1 MSPQVRGR
9 RDETSWLTDR
19 SLPRRVP
26 RFEAARPS
34 IARRQRL
41 TCRTVIMTD
50 SPSETD
56 TSGRDPS
63 RPVQMQG
70 RYEGEERRRLHAL
83 RVRLL
88 LLVGGIA
95 IPLLALALGAVW
107 QANRSERARMETRL
121 VEQAR
126 TIASSVD
133 GEMKQAEVYLRALAS
148 SPSLASGDWLSLY
161 QQAARSTRRGTFVA
175 ILDEQGRR
183 LLNTYF
189 PVGAGGI
196 SLTQTRGV
204 DIVRQAFSE
213 DHLVIS
219 GILVGDAIG
228 EPAVV
233 AAVGAA
239 TRSGQRVVVALII
252 PSAVLAG
259 SLQVQNLP
267 ADWISAILDAEGIVA
282 ARSRDSARYVG
293 TLAVAPVREALAAQ
307 GSRLIHARTVENLNA
322 SLAVAR
328 APESR
333 FAAVIAIPE
342 AVFGR
347 SFTSMLGPVALIG
360 FALILAAMSIAVAA
374 SSRILSAVRR
384 GYAEERSL
392 RDEVTESLRVV
403 DAELQRSERR
413 FQTIADAMPQLV
425 WSTLPDGYHDYFN
438 QRWYEFTGMAPGST
452 MGEVWHDLLHP
463 DDRERAARRWQH
475 SLDTGEPYEIEYR
488 FKAADGGYRW
498 FIGRAV
504 PIRDRAGR
512 IERWFGTCT
521 DIHDKKLAEGALVA
535 AQDQLKARVA
545 ELAQEKARL
554 ERLMISAPN
563 LIFINDLKRGRNA
576 YINPQVFESL
586 GYGPAELTGRPL
598 KALGD
603 LIHPEDRRRVAEFQA
618 QIRRVADGEVREI
631 EYRMRHA
638 DGTYRWF
645 LFRETPFQ
653 RDETGE
659 VTQILGT
666 ALDIGARKQADERQQ
681 MLIRELHHRVKNILA
696 TVQAIASAT
705 GRSSRSFEAFR
716 DDFAERLVSLGRT
729 HSLLTREAWA
739 GAGLRDI
746 LESELAPYLD
756 AADGRVAIEGP
767 SLVIPRDMTVP
778 VGMAIHELTTN
789 AVKYGALS
797 VPEGRVDVTIE
808 SDGAVPEPRMTLVW
822 RESGGP
828 PVAPPQRKG
837 FGTLLLNRLLASQ
850 LGGEV
855 AIDYRPEG
863 VVARMDVVLRKDDL
877 R

>member
-1 MSPQVRGR
+1 MSDG
-9 RDETSWLTDR
+9 
-19 SLPRRVP
+19 
-26 RFEAARPS
+26 
-34 IARRQRL
+34 
-41 TCRTVIMTD
+41 
-50 SPSETD
+50 
-56 TSGRDPS
+56 
-63 RPVQMQG
+63 RPVAERSGQVPPPHTQVQRQDDG
-70 RYEGEERRRLHAL
+70 DERRRLHAL

-88 LLVGGIA
+88 LLVGGMA
-95 IPLLALALGAVW
+95 IPLLVLALGAVW

-126 TIASSVD
+126 AIAASVD

-148 SPSLASGDWLSLY
+148 SPSLASGDWLSVY
-161 QQAARSTRRGTFVA
+161 QQATRSTRRGTFVA
-175 ILDEQGRR
+175 ILDEHGRR

-189 PVGAGGI
+189 PVGAGGV
-196 SLTQTRGV
+196 SLTQTRGI
-204 DIVRQAFSE
+204 DIARQALGE
-213 DHLVIS
+213 DRLAIS
-219 GILVGDAIG
+219 GILTGDAIG
-228 EPAVV
+228 ESAVV
-233 AAVGAA
+233 AALGAA

-259 SLQVQNLP
+259 ALQAQNLP
-267 ADWISAILDAEGIVA
+267 AEWISAILDADGLVT
-282 ARSRDSARYVG
+282 ARSRDSARFVG
-293 TLAVAPVREALAAQ
+293 TQAIAPVRQVLATQAS
-307 GSRLIHARTVENLNA
+307 GLIHARTVENLTA

-347 SFTSMLGPVALIG
+347 SFGSMLGPVALIG
-360 FALILAAMSIAVAA
+360 IGLVLAAMTIAMLA
-374 SSRILSAVRR
+374 STRILAAVRR

-392 RDEVTESLRVV
+392 RDEVTENLRVV

-438 QRWYEFTGMAPGST
+438 QRWYEFTGMTPGST
-452 MGEVWHDLLHP
+452 MGEVWNDLLHP
-463 DDRERAARRWQH
+463 DDRARAARRWQN

-488 FKAADGGYRW
+488 FKSADGAYRW
-498 FIGRAV
+498 FIGRAM
-504 PIRDRAGR
+504 PIRDRSGR

-521 DIHDKKLAEGALVA
+521 DIHDKKLAEEALVA
-535 AQDQLKARVA
+535 AQGQLKARVA

-576 YINPQVFESL
+576 YINPQVFEAL

-598 KALGD
+598 KALGE
-603 LIHPEDRRRVAEFQA
+603 LVHPEDRRRVAGFVA

-631 EYRMRHA
+631 EHRMRHA
-638 DGTYRWF
+638 DGSYRWF

-653 RDETGE
+653 RDAAGQ
-659 VTQILGT
+659 VTQVLGT

-716 DDFAERLVSLGRT
+716 EDFSERLVSLGRT

-756 AADGRVAIEGP
+756 PADGRVVIDGP
-767 SLVIPRDMTVP
+767 TMVIPRDMTVP

-797 VPEGRVDVTIE
+797 VPEGRVDVMIE

-828 PVAPPQRKG
+828 RVEPPQRKG

-863 VVARMDVVLRKDDL
+863 VVARMDVVLRKDDM

>member
-1 MSPQVRGR
+1 
-9 RDETSWLTDR
+9 
-19 SLPRRVP
+19 
-26 RFEAARPS
+26 
-34 IARRQRL
+34 
-41 TCRTVIMTD
+41 MTD
-50 SPSETD
+50 SPSVTD
-56 TSGRDPS
+56 TRGQDPS
-63 RPVQMQG
+63 RQVPMQG
-70 RYEGEERRRLHAL
+70 QDDGEERRRLHAL

-126 TIASSVD
+126 AIAASVD

-161 QQAARSTRRGTFVA
+161 QQAARSTRSGTFVA

-183 LLNTYF
+183 LLNTYL

-204 DIVRQAFSE
+204 DIVRQALS
-213 DHLVIS
+213 DDRLTIS

-239 TRSGQRVVVALII
+239 TRSGQRIVVALII

-259 SLQVQNLP
+259 SFQVQNLP
-267 ADWISAILDAEGIVA
+267 EDWISAILDADGRVA
-282 ARSRDSARYVG
+282 ARSRDGTRFVG
-293 TLAVAPVREALAAQ
+293 TLAVAPVREALAARPS
-307 GSRLIHARTVENLNA
+307 GLIHARTVENLNA

-328 APESR
+328 APDSG

-347 SFTSMLGPVALIG
+347 SFASMLGPVALIG
-360 FALILAAMSIAVAA
+360 IALILAAMSIALAA

-452 MGEVWHDLLHP
+452 MGEVWNDLLHP

-504 PIRDRAGR
+504 PIRDGAGR

-535 AQDQLKARVA
+535 AQDQLKVRVA

-756 AADGRVAIEGP
+756 PADGRVVIEGP

-808 SDGAVPEPRMTLVW
+808 SDGAVPEPRMSLVW

>member
-1 MSPQVRGR
+1 M
-9 RDETSWLTDR
+9 
-19 SLPRRVP
+19 
-26 RFEAARPS
+26 
-34 IARRQRL
+34 
-41 TCRTVIMTD
+41 
-50 SPSETD
+50 
-56 TSGRDPS
+56 
-63 RPVQMQG
+63 
-70 RYEGEERRRLHAL
+70 
-83 RVRLL
+83 
-88 LLVGGIA
+88 
-95 IPLLALALGAVW
+95 
-107 QANRSERARMETRL
+107 
-121 VEQAR
+121 
-126 TIASSVD
+126 
-133 GEMKQAEVYLRALAS
+133 
-148 SPSLASGDWLSLY
+148 
-161 QQAARSTRRGTFVA
+161 
-175 ILDEQGRR
+175 
-183 LLNTYF
+183 
-189 PVGAGGI
+189 
-196 SLTQTRGV
+196 
-204 DIVRQAFSE
+204 
-213 DHLVIS
+213 
-219 GILVGDAIG
+219 
-228 EPAVV
+228 
-233 AAVGAA
+233 
-239 TRSGQRVVVALII
+239 
-252 PSAVLAG
+252 
-259 SLQVQNLP
+259 
-267 ADWISAILDAEGIVA
+267 
-282 ARSRDSARYVG
+282 
-293 TLAVAPVREALAAQ
+293 
-307 GSRLIHARTVENLNA
+307 
-322 SLAVAR
+322 
-328 APESR
+328 
-333 FAAVIAIPE
+333 
-342 AVFGR
+342 
-347 SFTSMLGPVALIG
+347 
-360 FALILAAMSIAVAA
+360 
-374 SSRILSAVRR
+374 
-384 GYAEERSL
+384 
-392 RDEVTESLRVV
+392 
-403 DAELQRSERR
+403 
-413 FQTIADAMPQLV
+413 
-425 WSTLPDGYHDYFN
+425 
-438 QRWYEFTGMAPGST
+438 
-452 MGEVWHDLLHP
+452 
-463 DDRERAARRWQH
+463 
-475 SLDTGEPYEIEYR
+475 
-488 FKAADGGYRW
+488 
-498 FIGRAV
+498 
-504 PIRDRAGR
+504 
-512 IERWFGTCT
+512 
-521 DIHDKKLAEGALVA
+521 
-535 AQDQLKARVA
+535 A

-797 VPEGRVDVTIE
+797 APEGRVDVTIE

>member
-1 MSPQVRGR
+1 
-9 RDETSWLTDR
+9 
-19 SLPRRVP
+19 
-26 RFEAARPS
+26 
-34 IARRQRL
+34 
-41 TCRTVIMTD
+41 MTD
-50 SPSETD
+50 SPSVTD
-56 TSGRDPS
+56 TRGQDPS
-63 RPVQMQG
+63 RQVPMQG
-70 RYEGEERRRLHAL
+70 QDDGEERRRLHAL

-126 TIASSVD
+126 AIAASVD

-161 QQAARSTRRGTFVA
+161 QQAARSTRSGTFVA

-183 LLNTYF
+183 LLNTYL

-204 DIVRQAFSE
+204 DIVRQALS
-213 DHLVIS
+213 DDRLTIS

-239 TRSGQRVVVALII
+239 TRSGQRIVVALII

-259 SLQVQNLP
+259 SFQVQNLP
-267 ADWISAILDAEGIVA
+267 EDRISAILDADGRVA
-282 ARSRDSARYVG
+282 ARSRDGTRFVG
-293 TLAVAPVREALAAQ
+293 TLAVAPVREALAARPS
-307 GSRLIHARTVENLNA
+307 GLIHARTVENLNA

-328 APESR
+328 APDSG

-347 SFTSMLGPVALIG
+347 SFASMLGPVALIG
-360 FALILAAMSIAVAA
+360 IALILAAMSIALAA

-452 MGEVWHDLLHP
+452 MGEVWNDLLHP

-504 PIRDRAGR
+504 PIRDGAGR

-535 AQDQLKARVA
+535 AQDQLKVRVA

-756 AADGRVAIEGP
+756 PADGRVVIEGP

-808 SDGAVPEPRMTLVW
+808 SDGAVPEPRMSLVW

>member
-1 MSPQVRGR
+1 MSDG
-9 RDETSWLTDR
+9 
-19 SLPRRVP
+19 
-26 RFEAARPS
+26 
-34 IARRQRL
+34 
-41 TCRTVIMTD
+41 
-50 SPSETD
+50 
-56 TSGRDPS
+56 
-63 RPVQMQG
+63 RPVTEIGGQIPSPHHQVQEPDDG
-70 RYEGEERRRLHAL
+70 QERRRLHVL

-126 TIASSVD
+126 AIAAGVD

-148 SPSLASGDWLSLY
+148 SPSLASGDWLSVY
-161 QQAARSTRRGTFVA
+161 QQATRSTRRGTFVA

-189 PVGAGGI
+189 PVGAGGVT
-196 SLTQTRGV
+196 LTQTRGI
-204 DIVRQAFSE
+204 DIVRQALAG
-213 DHLVIS
+213 DRLAIS
-219 GILVGDAIG
+219 GILTGDTIG

-233 AAVGAA
+233 AALGAA

-252 PSAVLAG
+252 PSAVLTGA
-259 SLQVQNLP
+259 LQAQNLP
-267 ADWISAILDAEGIVA
+267 AEWISAILDADGLVA
-282 ARSRDSARYVG
+282 ARSRDSERFVG
-293 TLAVAPVREALAAQ
+293 TQAIAPVRQALATQAS
-307 GSRLIHARTVENLNA
+307 GLIRARTVENLTA

-333 FAAVIAIPE
+333 FAAVVAIPE

-347 SFTSMLGPVALIG
+347 SFASVLGPVALIG
-360 FALILAAMSIAVAA
+360 IGLILAAMAIAMLA

-438 QRWYEFTGMAPGST
+438 QRWYEFTGMTPGST

-463 DDRERAARRWQH
+463 DDQERAARRWQH
-475 SLDTGEPYEIEYR
+475 SLDTGDPYEIEYR
-488 FKAADGGYRW
+488 FKSADGVYRW
-498 FIGRAV
+498 FIGRAM
-504 PIRDRAGR
+504 PIRDRLGR

-521 DIHDKKLAEGALVA
+521 DIHDKKLAEEALVA
-535 AQDQLKARVA
+535 AQGQLKARVA

-576 YINPQVFESL
+576 YINPQVFEAL

-598 KALGD
+598 KALGE
-603 LIHPEDRRRVAEFQA
+603 LVHPEDRRRVAEFAA

-638 DGTYRWF
+638 DGSYRWF

-653 RDETGE
+653 RDATGQ
-659 VTQILGT
+659 VTQVLGT

-716 DDFAERLVSLGRT
+716 EDFSERLVSLGRT

-756 AADGRVAIEGP
+756 SADGRVIIDGP
-767 SLVIPRDMTVP
+767 ALVIPRDMTVP

-797 VPEGRVDVTIE
+797 VPAGRVEVTIE

-828 PVAPPQRKG
+828 PVVPPQRKG
-837 FGTLLLNRLLASQ
+837 FGTLLLDRLLASQ
-850 LGGEV
+850 LGGKV

>member
-1 MSPQVRGR
+1 
-9 RDETSWLTDR
+9 
-19 SLPRRVP
+19 
-26 RFEAARPS
+26 
-34 IARRQRL
+34 
-41 TCRTVIMTD
+41 MTD
-50 SPSETD
+50 SPSVTD
-56 TSGRDPS
+56 TRGQDPS
-63 RPVQMQG
+63 RQVPMQG
-70 RYEGEERRRLHAL
+70 QDDGEERRRLHAL

-126 TIASSVD
+126 AIAASVD

-161 QQAARSTRRGTFVA
+161 QQAARSTRSGTFVA

-183 LLNTYF
+183 LLNTYL

-204 DIVRQAFSE
+204 DIVRQALS
-213 DHLVIS
+213 DDRLTIS

-239 TRSGQRVVVALII
+239 TRSGQRIVVALII

-259 SLQVQNLP
+259 SFQVQNLP
-267 ADWISAILDAEGIVA
+267 EDWISAILDADGRVA
-282 ARSRDSARYVG
+282 ARSRDGTRFVG
-293 TLAVAPVREALAAQ
+293 TLAVAPVRDALAARPS
-307 GSRLIHARTVENLNA
+307 GLIHARTVENLNA

-328 APESR
+328 APDSG

-347 SFTSMLGPVALIG
+347 SFASMLGPVALIG
-360 FALILAAMSIAVAA
+360 IALILAAMSIALAA

-452 MGEVWHDLLHP
+452 MGEVWNDLLHP

-504 PIRDRAGR
+504 PIRDGAGR

-535 AQDQLKARVA
+535 AQDQLKVRVA

-756 AADGRVAIEGP
+756 PADGRVVIEGP

-808 SDGAVPEPRMTLVW
+808 SDGAVPEPRMSLVW

>member
-1 MSPQVRGR
+1 MSDG
-9 RDETSWLTDR
+9 
-19 SLPRRVP
+19 
-26 RFEAARPS
+26 
-34 IARRQRL
+34 
-41 TCRTVIMTD
+41 
-50 SPSETD
+50 
-56 TSGRDPS
+56 
-63 RPVQMQG
+63 RPVAERSGQVPPPHTQVQRQDDG
-70 RYEGEERRRLHAL
+70 DERRRLHAL

-88 LLVGGIA
+88 LLVGGMA
-95 IPLLALALGAVW
+95 IPLLVLALGAVW

-126 TIASSVD
+126 AIAASVD

-148 SPSLASGDWLSLY
+148 SPSLASGDWLSVY
-161 QQAARSTRRGTFVA
+161 QQATRSTRRGTFVA
-175 ILDEQGRR
+175 ILDEHGRR

-189 PVGAGGI
+189 PVGAGGV
-196 SLTQTRGV
+196 SLTQTRGI
-204 DIVRQAFSE
+204 DIARQALGE
-213 DHLVIS
+213 DRLAIS
-219 GILVGDAIG
+219 GILTGDAIG
-228 EPAVV
+228 ESAVV
-233 AAVGAA
+233 AALGAA

-259 SLQVQNLP
+259 ALQAQNLP
-267 ADWISAILDAEGIVA
+267 AEWISAILDADGLVT
-282 ARSRDSARYVG
+282 ARSRDSARFVG
-293 TLAVAPVREALAAQ
+293 TQAIAPVRQVLATQAS
-307 GSRLIHARTVENLNA
+307 GLIHARTVENLTA

-347 SFTSMLGPVALIG
+347 SFGSMLGPVALIG
-360 FALILAAMSIAVAA
+360 IGLVLAAMTIAMLA
-374 SSRILSAVRR
+374 STRILAAVRR

-392 RDEVTESLRVV
+392 RDEVTENLRVV

-438 QRWYEFTGMAPGST
+438 QRWYEFTGMTPGST
-452 MGEVWHDLLHP
+452 MGEVWNDLLHP
-463 DDRERAARRWQH
+463 DDRARAARRWQN

-488 FKAADGGYRW
+488 FKSADGAYRW
-498 FIGRAV
+498 FIGRAM
-504 PIRDRAGR
+504 PIRDRSGR

-521 DIHDKKLAEGALVA
+521 DIHDKKLAEEALVA
-535 AQDQLKARVA
+535 AQGQLKARVA

-576 YINPQVFESL
+576 YINPQVFEAL

-598 KALGD
+598 KALGE
-603 LIHPEDRRRVAEFQA
+603 LVHPEDRRRVAGFVA

-631 EYRMRHA
+631 EHRMRHA
-638 DGTYRWF
+638 DGSYRWF

-653 RDETGE
+653 RDAAGQ
-659 VTQILGT
+659 VTQVLGT

-716 DDFAERLVSLGRT
+716 QDFSERLVSLGRT

-756 AADGRVAIEGP
+756 PADGRVVIDGP
-767 SLVIPRDMTVP
+767 ALVIPRDMTVP

-797 VPEGRVDVTIE
+797 VPAGHVDVTIE

-828 PVAPPQRKG
+828 RVEPPQRKG

-863 VVARMDVVLRKDDL
+863 VVARLDVVLRKDDL

>member
-1 MSPQVRGR
+1 
-9 RDETSWLTDR
+9 
-19 SLPRRVP
+19 
-26 RFEAARPS
+26 
-34 IARRQRL
+34 
-41 TCRTVIMTD
+41 
-50 SPSETD
+50 
-56 TSGRDPS
+56 
-63 RPVQMQG
+63 MQG

-148 SPSLASGDWLSLY
+148 SPSLAGGDWLSLY

-204 DIVRQAFSE
+204 DIVRQALSE
-213 DHLVIS
+213 DRLVIS

-267 ADWISAILDAEGIVA
+267 ADWISAILDAEGLVA

-307 GSRLIHARTVENLNA
+307 DSKLIHARTVENLNA

-333 FAAVIAIPE
+333 FAAVIAVPE
-342 AVFGR
+342 TVFGR
-347 SFTSMLGPVALIG
+347 SFASMLGPVALIG

-452 MGEVWHDLLHP
+452 MGEVWNDLLHP

-603 LIHPEDRRRVAEFQA
+603 LIHPEDRRRVAELQA

-808 SDGAVPEPRMTLVW
+808 SDGAAPEPRMTLVW

-828 PVAPPQRKG
+828 RVAPPQRKG

>member
-1 MSPQVRGR
+1 
-9 RDETSWLTDR
+9 
-19 SLPRRVP
+19 
-26 RFEAARPS
+26 
-34 IARRQRL
+34 
-41 TCRTVIMTD
+41 MTD
-50 SPSETD
+50 SPSVTD
-56 TSGRDPS
+56 TSGQDPS
-63 RPVQMQG
+63 RQVQMQG
-70 RYEGEERRRLHAL
+70 QDEGEERRRLHAL

-126 TIASSVD
+126 SIASSID

-148 SPSLASGDWLSLY
+148 SPSLAGGDWLSLY

-204 DIVRQAFSE
+204 DIVRQALAE
-213 DHLVIS
+213 DRLVIS

-252 PSAVLAG
+252 PSAVLAR
-259 SLQVQNLP
+259 SLQDQNLP
-267 ADWISAILDAEGIVA
+267 ADWISAILDAEGLVA
-282 ARSRDSARYVG
+282 ARSRDGARYVG

-307 GSRLIHARTVENLNA
+307 ASGLIHARTVENLNA

-333 FAAVIAIPE
+333 FAAVIAVPE

-347 SFTSMLGPVALIG
+347 SFAAMLGPVALIG

-452 MGEVWHDLLHP
+452 MGEVWNDLLHP
-463 DDRERAARRWQH
+463 DDQERAARRWQH

-488 FKAADGGYRW
+488 FKAAGGGYRW

-598 KALGD
+598 KALGG

-659 VTQILGT
+659 VTQLLGT

-756 AADGRVAIEGP
+756 AADGRVVIEGP

>member
-1 MSPQVRGR
+1 MSDGGPVTTSTG
-9 RDETSWLTDR
+9 ETRPAEPPHADGGER
-19 SLPRRVP
+19 
-26 RFEAARPS
+26 AR
-34 IARRQRL
+34 L
-41 TCRTVIMTD
+41 N
-50 SPSETD
+50 
-56 TSGRDPS
+56 
-63 RPVQMQG
+63 
-70 RYEGEERRRLHAL
+70 AL

-95 IPLLALALGAVW
+95 VPLLVLALGAVW
-107 QANRSERARMETRL
+107 QANRSERERMETRL

-126 TIASSVD
+126 VIATSVD

-148 SPSLASGDWLSLY
+148 SPSLTSGDWLALY
-161 QQAARSTRRGTFVA
+161 QQASRSVRRDTFVA
-175 ILDEQGRR
+175 ILDDQGRR

-189 PVGAGGI
+189 PVGAGGVTI
-196 SLTQTRGV
+196 TQTHGL
-204 DIVRQAFSE
+204 DIVRRALAE
-213 DHLVIS
+213 ERLAIS
-219 GILVGDAIG
+219 GILTGDAIG

-233 AAVGAA
+233 AALAAA

-252 PSAVLAG
+252 PSTVLAG
-259 SLQVQNLP
+259 SLHAQNMP
-267 ADWISAILDAEGIVA
+267 PDWISAILDADDVVA
-282 ARSRDSARYVG
+282 ARSRDMGRFVG
-293 TLAVAPVREALAAQ
+293 TRAIAPVREALAA
-307 GSRLIHARTVENLNA
+307 GPSALIHTRTVENLTA

-328 APESR
+328 APQSR
-333 FAAVIAIPE
+333 FSAVIAIPE
-342 AVFGR
+342 SVFGR
-347 SFTSMLGPVALIG
+347 HAVSTLGPVAAIGIGLI
-360 FALILAAMSIAVAA
+360 IAAMTVALLA
-374 SSRILSAVRR
+374 SSRILAAVRR

-392 RDEVTESLRVV
+392 RDEVTENLRVV
-403 DAELQRSERR
+403 DEELQRSERR

-438 QRWYEFTGMAPGST
+438 RRWHDFTGTEPGTT
-452 MGEVWHDLLHP
+452 MGGIWNDLLHP
-463 DDRERAARRWQH
+463 DDRQRAARRWQH
-475 SLDTGEPYEIEYR
+475 SLETGEPYEIEYR
-488 FKAADGGYRW
+488 FKAADGAYRW

-504 PIRDRAGR
+504 PIRDRSGR

-535 AQDQLKARVA
+535 AQEQLTARVA

-563 LIFINDLKRGRNA
+563 VIFINDLRRGRNA
-576 YINPQVFESL
+576 YINPQVFDAL
-586 GYGPAELTGRPL
+586 GYAPSELMGRPL

-603 LIHPEDRRRVAEFQA
+603 LVHPEDRARVAEFDA
-618 QIRRVADGEVREI
+618 QVRRMADGEVKEI
-631 EYRMRHA
+631 EYRIRHA
-638 DGTYRWF
+638 DGSHRWF
-645 LFRETPFQ
+645 QFRETPFQ
-653 RDETGE
+653 RDGAGK

-705 GRSSRSFEAFR
+705 GRSSRSFEVFR
-716 DDFAERLVSLGRT
+716 EDFSERLVSLGRT

-739 GAGLRDI
+739 GADLRDI
-746 LESELAPYLD
+746 LGSELAPYMD
-756 AADGRVAIEGP
+756 AGGGRVTIEGP
-767 SLVIPRDMTVP
+767 SIIIPRDMTVS

-797 VPEGRVDVTIE
+797 VPEGRVHVAIDT
-808 SDGAVPEPRMTLVW
+808 DGAVPEPRMTLVW

-828 PVAPPQRKG
+828 EVVPPQRSG
-837 FGTLLLNRLLASQ
+837 FGSLLLNRLLASQ

-863 VVARMDVVLRKDDL
+863 VLARMNVVLRKDDL

>member
-1 MSPQVRGR
+1 
-9 RDETSWLTDR
+9 
-19 SLPRRVP
+19 
-26 RFEAARPS
+26 
-34 IARRQRL
+34 
-41 TCRTVIMTD
+41 MTD

-56 TSGRDPS
+56 TSGQDPS
-63 RPVQMQG
+63 RPVQMQD

-204 DIVRQAFSE
+204 DIVRQALSE
-213 DHLVIS
+213 DRLVIS
-219 GILVGDAIG
+219 GILVGDALG

-267 ADWISAILDAEGIVA
+267 ADWISAILDAEGLVA

-452 MGEVWHDLLHP
+452 MGEVWNDLLHP

-797 VPEGRVDVTIE
+797 APEGRVDVTIE